1 MSLLEE
7 EKLKRDLSDIV
18 RLAGGNGKTNRMV
31 DAETWGPT
39 TSHRVESLSGS
50 TPRFIRTSLPCAS
63 ISKR

>member
-31 DAETWGPT
+31 DAET
-39 TSHRVESLSGS
+39 
-50 TPRFIRTSLPCAS
+50 
-63 ISKR
+63 